1 MAEIPEQGAP
11 GPEAVPIPAAEEA
24 LLLGDRQ
31 EQRPEAG
38 KAAPHL
44 PGVLEE
50 AVQGHRPEV
59 PLREAQLQ
67 GELRLALQDAA
78 REAEHLHL
86 PEQTV
91 IIMKQEDLPPGG
103 GAADAEAR
111 DRIL

>member
-24 LLLGDRQ
+24 LLLEDRQ
-31 EQRPEAG
+31 EHRLQ
-38 KAAPHL
+38 
-44 PGVLEE
+44 VEE
-50 AVQGHRPEV
+50 AVQEHRPEV

-91 IIMKQEDLPPGG
+91 IIMKQEDLPLGG

>member
-11 GPEAVPIPAAEEA
+11 GPEAVPIPAAE
-24 LLLGDRQ
+24 Q
-31 EQRPEAG
+31 EHRLQ
-38 KAAPHL
+38 
-44 PGVLEE
+44 VEE

-91 IIMKQEDLPPGG
+91 IIMKQEDRPPGG
-103 GAADAEAR
+103 GAADAAAR

>member
-1 MAEIPEQGAP
+1 MAEIPEQGDP

-24 LLLGDRQ
+24 LLLEDRQ
-31 EQRPEAG
+31 EHRLQ
-38 KAAPHL
+38 
-44 PGVLEE
+44 VEE

-103 GAADAEAR
+103 GAADAAAR

>member
-1 MAEIPEQGAP
+1 MVEIPEQGAP

-24 LLLGDRQ
+24 LLLEDRQ
-31 EQRPEAG
+31 EHRLQ
-38 KAAPHL
+38 
-44 PGVLEE
+44 VEE
-50 AVQGHRPEV
+50 AVQEHRPEV

>member
-11 GPEAVPIPAAEEA
+11 GPEAVPIPAA
-24 LLLGDRQ
+24 
-31 EQRPEAG
+31 
-38 KAAPHL
+38 
-44 PGVLEE
+44 EE

-103 GAADAEAR
+103 GAADAAAR

>member
-24 LLLGDRQ
+24 LLLEDRQ
-31 EQRPEAG
+31 EHRLQ
-38 KAAPHL
+38 
-44 PGVLEE
+44 VEE

-59 PLREAQLQ
+59 QLQ

-103 GAADAEAR
+103 GAADAAAR

>member
-11 GPEAVPIPAAEEA
+11 GPGVHLIPAAEEA
-24 LLLGDRQ
+24 LLLEDRQ
-31 EQRPEAG
+31 EHRLQ
-38 KAAPHL
+38 
-44 PGVLEE
+44 VEE

-91 IIMKQEDLPPGG
+91 IIMKQEELLR
-103 GAADAEAR
+103 ADAEAEEAAK